1 MNICLKNIQ
10 NVISTPVKSGINSG
24 RNLSHQKI
32 KDFSVEDSFEMA
44 YGYKFITAFEL
55 FLLVLILL
63 NSGSSFA
70 QQNQLIT
77 VIGDSLVGKMVNGE
91 STREV
96 YGNVVLT
103 QGDVVITC
111 DKAIQFISRND
122 AELIGNVIVKRDTLT
137 IKTPHGFYY
146 GNLGKTKSNSGIYL
160 DDKKVILTAD
170 SGEYFFN
177 EDRAF
182 FESKVRLYDTTTT
195 LTSNELTYF
204 QQQNRA
210 IAIGDVVIFDGE
222 NEIIADT
229 LEHFR
234 NTKITFAFSK
244 VRLINLKNN
253 SEIYGE
259 HLEDYRERGYSLI
272 DVKPLFIQVDTIYV
286 EREDSTKEIQVDTLF
301 IKSKIMEAYRDSS
314 QRFFAIDSVS
324 ILKSEFASQNDL
336 TIFYRR
342 DDKIITTKINEA
354 SRQPILWQE
363 DSQLT
368 GDSITIYLN
377 DNNIKQLDVDG
388 TSFMLSQNSNHLE
401 RYNQTSSAQI
411 KIFFKDNKI
420 SQAQFY
426 GNVYSIYYMYDKE
439 TANGLTKSNSAE
451 ATVIFENNEVA
462 EVKLYRNP
470 ASEYYPEKQVNGNEK
485 SYLLPRFVVLQNK
498 PTKAEMY
505 ILLNELR

>member
-1 MNICLKNIQ
+1 MKFSA
-10 NVISTPVKSGINSG
+10 VILIAFLCFPMTV
-24 RNLSHQKI
+24 LS
-32 KDFSVEDSFEMA
+32 
-44 YGYKFITAFEL
+44 
-55 FLLVLILL
+55 
-63 NSGSSFA
+63 

-96 YGNVVLT
+96 FGHVVIT
-103 QGDVVITC
+103 QGDVIINC
-111 DKAIQFISRND
+111 DKAIHFISRNE
-122 AELIGNVIVKRDTLT
+122 AELIGNVIARKDTLT
-137 IKTPHGFYY
+137 IKTPRGFYY
-146 GNLGKTKSNSGIYL
+146 GNLAKTRSNAGVYL

-210 IAIGDVVIFDGE
+210 VAIGDVVIIDGE

-234 NTKITFAFSK
+234 NTKITFAFSN

-259 HLEDYRERGYSLI
+259 HLEDYRERGYSII
-272 DVKPLFIQVDTIYV
+272 DVTPLFIQVDTSYV
-286 EREDSTKEIQVDTLF
+286 EREDSTKEMQLDTLF

-314 QRFFAIDSVS
+314 QRFYAIDSVS
-324 ILKSEFASQNDL
+324 ILKSEFASRNDL
-336 TIFYRR
+336 TIFYRQ
-342 DDKIITTKINEA
+342 DDKIVTTKINETA
-354 SRQPILWQE
+354 KQPILWQE
-363 DSQLT
+363 NSQLT
-368 GDSITIYLN
+368 GDSITIYLD

-388 TSFMLSQNSNHLE
+388 TSFMLSQNEYNLE
-401 RYNQTSSAQI
+401 RYDQTSSTQI
-411 KIFFKDNKI
+411 KIFFKDSKI
-420 SQAQFY
+420 TRADFY
-426 GNVYSIYYMYDKE
+426 GNVYSIYFMYDGE

-451 ATVIFENNEVA
+451 TTVLFEDNEVT
-462 EVKLYRNP
+462 EVKLYKNP
-470 ASEYYPEKQVNGNEK
+470 ASEYYPEQQVTGNEK

-498 PTKAEMY
+498 PTKEEMY
-505 ILLNELR
+505 KLLNELR

>member
-1 MNICLKNIQ
+1 MKFSA
-10 NVISTPVKSGINSG
+10 VILISFFCFSMSV
-24 RNLSHQKI
+24 LS
-32 KDFSVEDSFEMA
+32 
-44 YGYKFITAFEL
+44 
-55 FLLVLILL
+55 
-63 NSGSSFA
+63 

-96 YGNVVLT
+96 FGNVVIT
-103 QGDVVITC
+103 QGDVIINC
-111 DKAIQFISRND
+111 DKAIHFISRNE
-122 AELIGNVIVKRDTLT
+122 AELIGNVIARKDTLT
-137 IKTPHGFYY
+137 IKTPRGFYY
-146 GNLGKTKSNSGIYL
+146 GNLAKTRSNAGVYL

-210 IAIGDVVIFDGE
+210 VAIGDVVIIDGQ

-234 NTKITFAFSK
+234 NTKITFAFSN

-272 DVKPLFIQVDTIYV
+272 DIKPLFIQVDTSYV
-286 EREDSTKEIQVDTLF
+286 EREDSTKQMQLDTLF

-314 QRFFAIDSVS
+314 QRFYAIDSVS
-324 ILKSEFASQNDL
+324 ILKSEFASRNDL
-336 TIFYRR
+336 TIFFRQ

-354 SRQPILWQE
+354 AKQPILWQE
-363 DSQLT
+363 NSQLT
-368 GDSITIYLN
+368 GDSITIYLD

-388 TSFMLSQNSNHLE
+388 TSFMLSQNEYNLE
-401 RYNQTSSAQI
+401 RYDQTSSAQI
-411 KIFFKDNKI
+411 KIFFTDNKI
-420 SQAQFY
+420 IRAEFF
-426 GNVYSIYYMYDKE
+426 GNVYSIYFMYDGE

-451 ATVIFENNEVA
+451 TSVLFEDNEVT

-470 ASEYYPEKQVNGNEK
+470 ASEYYPEQQVTGNEK

-498 PTKAEMY
+498 PTKEEMY
-505 ILLNELR
+505 KLLNELR

>member
-1 MNICLKNIQ
+1 MKNIS
-10 NVISTPVKSGINSG
+10 NVISNPIHRV
-24 RNLSHQKI
+24 RNLNQ
-32 KDFSVEDSFEMA
+32 
-44 YGYKFITAFEL
+44 
-55 FLLVLILL
+55 LLVLILIL
-63 NSGSSFA
+63 FSQTLFA

-77 VIGDSLVGKMVNGE
+77 VIGDSLVGKMVSGE

-103 QGDVVITC
+103 QGDVIITC

-122 AELIGNVIVKRDTLT
+122 AELIGNVIVKKDTLT

-146 GNLGKTKSNSGIYL
+146 GNLAKTRSNAGVYL

-182 FESKVRLYDTTTT
+182 FESRVKLYDTTTT
-195 LTSNELTYF
+195 LTANELTYF

-210 IAIGDVVIFDGE
+210 LAIGDVTIFDGE

-234 NTKITFAFSK
+234 NTKITFAFSN
-244 VRLINLKNN
+244 VRLINFKNN

-272 DVKPLFIQVDTIYV
+272 DVSPLFIQVDTSYV
-286 EREDSTKEIQVDTLF
+286 EREDSTKEMQLDTLF
-301 IKSKIMEAYRDSS
+301 IKSRIMEAYRDSS

-324 ILKSEFASQNDL
+324 IIKSEFTSKNDL
-336 TIFYRR
+336 TIFYRE
-342 DDKIITTKINEA
+342 DDKIITKKVSE
-354 SRQPILWQE
+354 SSDQPALWYE
-363 DSQLT
+363 TSQLT
-368 GDSITIYLN
+368 GDSITIYLE

-388 TSFMLSQNSNHLE
+388 TSFMLSQNENHLE
-401 RYNQTSSAQI
+401 RFDQTSSTQI
-411 KIFFKDNKI
+411 KIFFSDNKI
-420 SQAQFY
+420 ARAEFY
-426 GNVYSIYYMYDKE
+426 GNVYSIYFMYDGE

-451 ATVIFENNEVA
+451 TTVIFENNEVA

-498 PTKAEMY
+498 PTKEEMY
-505 ILLNELR
+505 KLLNELR

>member
-1 MNICLKNIQ
+1 MKNIS
-10 NVISTPVKSGINSG
+10 NVISNPIHRV
-24 RNLSHQKI
+24 RNLNQ
-32 KDFSVEDSFEMA
+32 
-44 YGYKFITAFEL
+44 
-55 FLLVLILL
+55 LLVLILIL
-63 NSGSSFA
+63 FSQTLFA

-77 VIGDSLVGKMVNGE
+77 VIGDSLVGKMVSGE

-122 AELIGNVIVKRDTLT
+122 AELIGNVIVKKDTLT

-146 GNLGKTKSNSGIYL
+146 GNLAKTRSNAGVYL

-182 FESKVRLYDTTTT
+182 FESKVKLYDTTTT
-195 LTSNELTYF
+195 LTANELTYY

-210 IAIGDVVIFDGE
+210 VAIGDVTIFDGE

-234 NTKITFAFSK
+234 NTKITFAFSN

-272 DVKPLFIQVDTIYV
+272 DVSPLFIQVDTSYV
-286 EREDSTKEIQVDTLF
+286 EREDSTKEMQLDTLF
-301 IKSKIMEAYRDSS
+301 IKSRIMEAYRDSS

-324 ILKSEFASQNDL
+324 IIKSEFASKNDL
-336 TIFYRR
+336 TIFYRE
-342 DDKIITTKINEA
+342 DDKIITKKVSE
-354 SRQPILWQE
+354 SSDQPALWYE
-363 DSQLT
+363 TSQLT
-368 GDSITIYLN
+368 GDSITIYLE
-377 DNNIKQLDVDG
+377 DNNIKELDVDG
-388 TSFMLSQNSNHLE
+388 TSFMLSQNENHLE
-401 RYNQTSSAQI
+401 RFDQTSSTQI
-411 KIFFKDNKI
+411 KIFFSDNKI
-420 SQAQFY
+420 ARAEFY
-426 GNVYSIYYMYDKE
+426 GNVYSIYFMYDGE

-451 ATVIFENNEVA
+451 TTVIFENNEVA

-498 PTKAEMY
+498 PTKEEMY
-505 ILLNELR
+505 KLLNELR

>member
-1 MNICLKNIQ
+1 MKLFSNEIALQ
-10 NVISTPVKSGINSG
+10 NVISNPIHRV
-24 RNLSHQKI
+24 RNLNQ
-32 KDFSVEDSFEMA
+32 
-44 YGYKFITAFEL
+44 
-55 FLLVLILL
+55 LLVLILIMIL
-63 NSGSSFA
+63 ILFSQTLFA

-77 VIGDSLVGKMVNGE
+77 VIGDSLVGKMVSGE

-122 AELIGNVIVKRDTLT
+122 AELIGNVVVKKDTIT

-146 GNLGKTKSNSGIYL
+146 GNLAKTRSNAGVYL

-182 FESKVRLYDTTTT
+182 FESKVKLYDTTTT
-195 LTSNELTYF
+195 LTANELTYF

-210 IAIGDVVIFDGE
+210 VAIGDVTIFDGE

-234 NTKITFAFSK
+234 NTKITFAFSN

-259 HLEDYRERGYSLI
+259 HLEDYRQRGYSLI
-272 DVKPLFIQVDTIYV
+272 DVSPLFIQVDTSYV
-286 EREDSTKEIQVDTLF
+286 EREDSTKEMQLDTLF
-301 IKSKIMEAYRDSS
+301 IKSRIMEAYRDSS

-324 ILKSEFASQNDL
+324 IIKSEFASKNDL
-336 TIFYRR
+336 TIFYRE
-342 DDKIITTKINEA
+342 DDKIITKKISE
-354 SRQPILWQE
+354 SSDQPALWYE
-363 DSQLT
+363 TSQLT
-368 GDSITIYLN
+368 GDSITIYLEN
-377 DNNIKQLDVDG
+377 NNIKKLDVDG
-388 TSFMLSQNSNHLE
+388 TSFMLSQNENHLE
-401 RYNQTSSAQI
+401 RFDQTSSTQI
-411 KIFFKDNKI
+411 KLFFSDNKI
-420 SQAQFY
+420 AHAEFY
-426 GNVYSIYYMYDKE
+426 GNVYSIYFMYDGE
-439 TANGLTKSNSAE
+439 TANGLTKSNSTE
-451 ATVIFENNEVA
+451 TTVIFENNEVA

-498 PTKAEMY
+498 QTKEEMY
-505 ILLNELR
+505 KLLNELR

>member
-1 MNICLKNIQ
+1 MITYLKNIS
-10 NVISTPVKSGINSG
+10 NVISNPIHPV
-24 RNLSHQKI
+24 RNLNQ
-32 KDFSVEDSFEMA
+32 
-44 YGYKFITAFEL
+44 
-55 FLLVLILL
+55 LLVLILIL
-63 NSGSSFA
+63 FSQTLFA

-77 VIGDSLVGKMVNGE
+77 VIGDSLVGKMVSGE

-103 QGDVVITC
+103 QGDVIITC

-122 AELIGNVIVKRDTLT
+122 AELIGNVIVKKDTLT

-146 GNLGKTKSNSGIYL
+146 GNLAKTRSNAGVYL

-182 FESKVRLYDTTTT
+182 FESKVKLYDTTTT
-195 LTSNELTYF
+195 LTANELTYY

-210 IAIGDVVIFDGE
+210 VAIGDVTIFDGE

-234 NTKITFAFSK
+234 NTKITFAFSN

-272 DVKPLFIQVDTIYV
+272 DVSPLFIQVDTSYV
-286 EREDSTKEIQVDTLF
+286 EREDSTKEMQLDTLF
-301 IKSKIMEAYRDSS
+301 IKSIIMEAYRDSS

-324 ILKSEFASQNDL
+324 IIKSEFASQNDL
-336 TIFYRR
+336 TIFYRE
-342 DDKIITTKINEA
+342 DDKIITKKVSE
-354 SRQPILWQE
+354 SSDQPALWHE
-363 DSQLT
+363 SSQLT
-368 GDSITIYLN
+368 GDSITIYLE

-388 TSFMLSQNSNHLE
+388 TSFTLSQNENHLE
-401 RYNQTSSAQI
+401 RFDQTSSTQI
-411 KIFFKDNKI
+411 KIFFSDNKI
-420 SQAQFY
+420 ARAEFY
-426 GNVYSIYYMYDKE
+426 GNVYSIYFMYDGE

-451 ATVIFENNEVA
+451 TTVIFENNEVA

-498 PTKAEMY
+498 PTKEEMY
-505 ILLNELR
+505 KLLNELR